1 MALRILH
8 VGATGLIGSAVADA
22 LAEGHEVIRAGYS
35 SGHHRVD
42 LGQADSI
49 RALYREVGDVDAV
62 VCTAGIAR
70 FGPVE
75 SLADEDYEFS
85 FANKVMGQIN
95 LVREGLERVRPG
107 GSFTLTSGTLSVRPT
122 PGTAAVAM
130 AGAALEGW
138 VRAAALDLGERA
150 RVNVVSPG
158 WVAESRAKAG
168 LDPAGGIPAAE
179 LARVYLSV
187 VEGVETGKVVVAE
200 R

>member
-1 MALRILH
+1 M
-8 VGATGLIGSAVADA
+8 GATGLIGSAVADA
-22 LAEGHEVIRAGYS
+22 LAARHEVVRVGYS
-35 SGHHRVD
+35 SGERTVD
-42 LGQADSI
+42 LADADSI
-49 RALYREVGDVDAV
+49 RALFGAVEAVDAV

-70 FGPVE
+70 FAPLE
-75 SLADEDYEFS
+75 ELTDEDYDFS
-85 FANKVMGQIN
+85 FRHKVMGQIN
-95 LVREGLERVRPG
+95 LVRQGLARTPPPR
-107 GSFTLTSGTLSVRPT
+107 SFTLTSGTLSVRPT

-138 VRAAALDLGERA
+138 VRAAALDLENRA

-187 VEGVETGKVVVAE
+187 VEGAETGSVVVAE
-200 R
+200 V